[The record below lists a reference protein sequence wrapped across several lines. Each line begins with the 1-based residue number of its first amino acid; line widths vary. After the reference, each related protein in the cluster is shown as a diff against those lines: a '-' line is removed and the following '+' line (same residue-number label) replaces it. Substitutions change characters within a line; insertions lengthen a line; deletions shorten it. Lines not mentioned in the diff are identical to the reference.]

1 MVSQPREEVPQ
12 GWGRVCECSIFNI
25 LMLFRV
31 LLHRSGKSV
40 MVPMGTVTNSASF
53 CSLCETYI
61 Y

>member
-1 MVSQPREEVPQ
+1 MVRQLREEVPQ
-12 GWGRVCECSIFNI
+12 GWERVRECSIFNI

-31 LLHRSGKSV
+31 LPHRSGKSV

-53 CSLCETYI
+53 CSSCKTYI